1 MQSTDNLT
9 REAHLQRR
17 VALVPAPDWHIRR
30 MLAWS
35 PTRDVARNS
44 KAPGKRT
51 QNCWPTTPNIVV
63 CYMLRSFAHPGSV
76 ACCCLLLGILAQ
88 SLKPVKLLSQWLPTF
103 QTIPINYTE
112 VHVPRYGQYPTHAH
126 NHITRT
132 VAGWQPWTAVS
143 PLLELRAK
151 QMFMAAN
158 PRVILVV
165 RMLKVLAIP

>member
-17 VALVPAPDWHIRR
+17 VALVPAPDSHIRR

-112 VHVPRYGQYPTHAH
+112 VHVPRYGQYLTHTH
-126 NHITRT
+126 NHITQT
-132 VAGWQPWTAVS
+132 VAAMDSCFALVGAKGETAVHGCQS
-143 PLLELRAK
+143 PGDIGCAH
-151 QMFMAAN
+151 A
-158 PRVILVV
+158 
-165 RMLKVLAIP
+165 

>member
-1 MQSTDNLT
+1 MLSTDNLA

-17 VALVPAPDWHIRR
+17 VALVPAPDSHIRR

-103 QTIPINYTE
+103 QTIPITTLKYTYQGMASTL
-112 VHVPRYGQYPTHAH
+112 HM
-126 NHITRT
+126 RT
-132 VAGWQPWTAVS
+132 TISPGRWQPWTAVS

-151 QMFMAAN
+151 QLFMAAN

>member
-17 VALVPAPDWHIRR
+17 VALVPAPDSHIRR

-44 KAPGKRT
+44 KAPGNGHKIVG
-51 QNCWPTTPNIVV
+51 QQLPTLLYVTCCVHLHTLV
-63 CYMLRSFAHPGSV
+63 QLHVV
-76 ACCCLLLGILAQ
+76 ACCWEFLRKVWNRSNFWANDSRHFKQYQLTT
-88 SLKPVKLLSQWLPTF
+88 LKYTYQGMASTLHMRT
-103 QTIPINYTE
+103 TISPG
-112 VHVPRYGQYPTHAH
+112 R
-126 NHITRT
+126 
-132 VAGWQPWTAVS
+132 WQPWTAVS

-151 QMFMAAN
+151 QLFMAAN